1 MWCKFIFHLPSAG
14 SMPLIIT
21 LILFAFP
28 TWQTISLSFF
38 FSLFLLSLFPSSLT
52 PEAQLQRLLCFLSQ
66 FLLGSF
72 CPPMLPLCIILLY
85 SISLGFTRLYK
96 TTYSLSCFCS
106 QGTVS
111 TESGSTRWS
120 YLLAAGRGQTQDIHL
135 AVWRPIK
142 MSSLIFDMA
151 FNQCNLCWKK
161 KKKIFN
167 ITETKA
173 FIYFWKHYLLV
184 FFAPPLPSS
193 ALSFSFFF
201 FSCYSYTP
209 TSLWPRFPVSFRER
223 WRLSRKDSHHWI
235 GKCLSTLEH
244 TVSSQTWLDSWQISL
259 QVRWASSF

>member
-1 MWCKFIFHLPSAG
+1 
-14 SMPLIIT
+14 MPLIIT

-142 MSSLIFDMA
+142 MSSLIFNMA

-201 FSCYSYTP
+201 LFLLQLHP
-209 TSLWPRFPVSFRER
+209 HQSL
-223 WRLSRKDSHHWI
+223 
-235 GKCLSTLEH
+235 
-244 TVSSQTWLDSWQISL
+244 
-259 QVRWASSF
+259 A